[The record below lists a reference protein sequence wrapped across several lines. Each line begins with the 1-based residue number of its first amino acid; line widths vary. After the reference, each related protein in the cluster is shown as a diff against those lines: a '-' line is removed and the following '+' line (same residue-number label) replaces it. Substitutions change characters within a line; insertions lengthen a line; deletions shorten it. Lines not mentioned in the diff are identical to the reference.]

1 MRQDSN
7 QGPLQ
12 TKICAQSTPFAEM
25 PRKEKWKKLS
35 HDKSQREVAAAISQ
49 NVWKTSLFI
58 FRPSFVDNRTVF
70 RRSEN
75 RNNNSSLT
83 PSVSLSRSLSLLATH
98 PLVTVTPVQRSH
110 ANAPM
115 RRSARFGSTG
125 PLQLLGPRPKRAS
138 QTNKTSETEFL
149 DQFERECRDGTT
161 SATLSFSFFDS
172 KKVCF

>member
-1 MRQDSN
+1 MIKVSGKLLLPFLKCLKKRLYSFSDHRS
-7 QGPLQ
+7 
-12 TKICAQSTPFAEM
+12 STTGRF
-25 PRKEKWKKLS
+25 
-35 HDKSQREVAAAISQ
+35 
-49 NVWKTSLFI
+49 
-58 FRPSFVDNRTVF
+58 F

-138 QTNKTSETEFL
+138 QTNKTSETEFS